1 MPSLQDLVARMPD
14 PGVRRGALV
23 SLIEI
28 MDNPMVDA
36 AKLVPLAE
44 RDPGLTAG
52 LLKLC
57 NSSLYDFQRRIGSP
71 REALVLI
78 GNLTFARLCFALSL
92 EPVLRRDLPG
102 YGQELDDLWK
112 HSLITAY
119 GAASLV
125 IAMGRSDLRDRAFT
139 AGLLHDIGKLVLD
152 PELAKR
158 RAGFAGRA
166 GATEPGGPVTAA
178 LVAPA
183 AVTLGCERQFT
194 GHDHAEAGA
203 ALLEHW
209 RLPSPIAAAVHWHHI
224 PELAGEHA
232 ALAEAVHL
240 AELTAHFVVGIRTAA
255 LSVEEWVADTFDSAL
270 LPLEP
275 VRRLLGSMLAR
286 QGNLLSLAAGP
297 PG

>member
-1 MPSLQDLVARMPD
+1 MPSLQELVARLPN

-28 MDNPMVDA
+28 MENPMVDA
-36 AKLVPLAE
+36 GRLVPLAE

-57 NSSLYDFQRRIGSP
+57 NSSLYNFPRRIGSP
-71 REALVLI
+71 REALVLV

-102 YGQELDDLWK
+102 YGQELDELWK

-125 IAMGRSDLRDRAFT
+125 IAMGQSDLRDRAFT

-152 PELAKR
+152 PVLAVR
-158 RAGFAGRA
+158 RAGFAERA
-166 GATEPGGPVTAA
+166 GATEPGGPVMM
-178 LVAPA
+178 APPG
-183 AVTLGCERQFT
+183 VTLGCERELT
-194 GHDHAEAGA
+194 GYDHAEAGA
-203 ALLEHW
+203 ALLEDW
-209 RLPSPIAAAVHWHHI
+209 QLPPAVVAAVRWHHV
-224 PELAGEHA
+224 PELAGADA

-240 AELTAHFVVGIRTAA
+240 AEQTAHFVVGIRTAA
-255 LSVEEWVADTFDSAL
+255 QSVEEWVADTFDSAL

-275 VRRLLGSMLAR
+275 VRRLIGSMLAR
-286 QGNLLSLAAGP
+286 QGNLFSLAAGP
-297 PG
+297 LG